1 MHKACNGCIC
11 RAGSEEKS
19 TVDHSSVEIVDQL
32 WYLGDILFVDE
43 DADAVVTATIHRI
56 TQNYPVINNY
66 YSIAKSNFFN
76 IQSTPSFK

>member
-1 MHKACNGCIC
+1 MC
-11 RAGSEEKS
+11 SEEKS

-66 YSIAKSNFFN
+66 YSIAKSDFFS
-76 IQSTPSFK
+76 IQSTPTFE